1 MPLAHA
7 PFRDEAAPGMKK
19 SADAD
24 RERGGA
30 NDLLKE
36 REEEYRTL
44 FENLDVGVYRTT
56 AGSPGRFIRANPAF
70 AGMFGYDSI
79 EELMKRPVS
88 ASYFD
93 PADRKEFVTEI
104 MRNGCARRKELRLK
118 KKDGT
123 PFWGSAT
130 VTTKYDEDGNIQW
143 MDGILEDITERKE
156 SREMLQRT
164 NDILKNILSA
174 SPIGIGM
181 VEDDRIRWVND
192 EMARIFGFD
201 DEMDYAGKPLEILY
215 PSKDEYEQVIH
226 KIDGKFH
233 SGEIAQL
240 DASFMRSDGATFVG
254 HFKMSRPDPSNPS
267 NRAIFTIYD
276 LAWRKQAEAEQLQRE
291 KLQAVLE
298 ITGAVCHELNQP
310 TQAML
315 GYTELLMMS
324 IDRDDPLFKDL
335 NGLREQIDRIRAITE
350 KLMSM
355 TKYETKD
362 YVAKKIIDIDKA
374 SA

>member
-1 MPLAHA
+1 MAHE
-7 PFRDEAAPGMKK
+7 PFRDEAAPGMK
-19 SADAD
+19 DPENMD
-24 RERGGA
+24 RERDRA

-56 AGSPGRFIRANPAF
+56 AGAPGRFIRANPAF
-70 AGMFGYDSI
+70 AGMFGYDSVG
-79 EELMKRPVS
+79 ELMKRPVS
-88 ASYFD
+88 DSYFD
-93 PADRKEFVTEI
+93 PADRKEFVAEI
-104 MRNGCARRKELRLK
+104 LRNGCARRKELRLK
-118 KKDGT
+118 RRDGT

-130 VTTKYDEDGNIQW
+130 VTTKYGEDGDIQW
-143 MDGILEDITERKE
+143 LDGILEDITERKE
-156 SREMLQRT
+156 SREMLERT
-164 NDILKNILSA
+164 NDILNNILSA

-181 VEDDRIRWVND
+181 LEDDRIRWVND

-201 DEMDYAGKPLEILY
+201 DKADYAGKPLEILY
-215 PSKDEYEQVIH
+215 PSKDDYNLVID
-226 KIDGKFH
+226 KINGKFD
-233 SGEIAQL
+233 SGEVAQL
-240 DASFMRSDGATFVG
+240 DASFIRRDGEIFVG

-267 NRAIFTIYD
+267 NRTIFTVYD

-324 IDRDDPLFKDL
+324 IDQEDPLFEDL
-335 NGLREQIDRIRAITE
+335 NSLREQIDRIRTITE
-350 KLMSM
+350 KLMSI
-355 TKYETKD
+355 TKYETKE
-362 YVAKKIIDIDKA
+362 YIAKKIVDIDK
-374 SA
+374 SSK